1 MNKTPE
7 QKWKDSIV
15 QYRKDC
21 QKILGISK
29 SVRYAGVINEFG
41 RTLTGIIQPGLKPL
55 LNPENAKNEF
65 FIISNL
71 MTLRHS
77 QAKAFG
83 NLDSV
88 TIRHKNAIVVCVPNK
103 NVVYYIS
110 INPSAK
116 SLDEIIRKVK
126 SIF

>member
-71 MTLRHS
+71 ITLRHS